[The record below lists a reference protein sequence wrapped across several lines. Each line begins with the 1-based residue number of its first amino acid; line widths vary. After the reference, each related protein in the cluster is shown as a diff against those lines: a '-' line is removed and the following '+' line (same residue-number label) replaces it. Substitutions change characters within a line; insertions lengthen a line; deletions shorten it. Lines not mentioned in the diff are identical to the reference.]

1 MNVSLRRCL
10 YIFSVF
16 LVPLLG
22 KAQSVVSIDL
32 ETYLNVPATHV
43 FVSTPNVPTLVTAP
57 QHGTYAWVQSPP
69 FNYTITYTPDA
80 DFIGDDFMRLWIWN
94 TPSNWSYLDLH
105 ITVLPA
111 QVDAVR
117 DYAVTNVNTPV
128 QIPVLANDFSSNGTL
143 ILSAI
148 PVVNSG
154 AATYTPGASTL
165 TFTPAAGFHGL
176 THLNYVVCDGAGT
189 CDNGTVSIT
198 VMEPTPGS
206 TSDTLRIFTKKNQ
219 EQVVLIPSV
228 YTLTQGPSHGA
239 YNAAGDIPVYTPA
252 ANYVGL
258 DYLLFTHNGAET
270 VVEVNVLNLQNNT
283 FAFDDYAYITS
294 YEEAEFNVL
303 ENDNFQSTS
312 CFTVNQPQYGSVV
325 HNGNGNVV
333 YTPPTGFQGVDK
345 FTYVSCPPM
354 NPGNAEMATV
364 YVFVGNYQPSSAVFN
379 MSTPKRTPLI
389 IGYDVPIL
397 DFNFNIVNQGDLGQV
412 IVLPGQ
418 VDTTIYDQPIVGY
431 NLVIY
436 IPNEDVDEGADEF
449 EITYCTNN
457 PEGDCMYQQ
466 SVKVELEILNIG
478 AGDGPMCFGD
488 CVWAG
493 DTNFDGVVNMQDLLP
508 LGLFMGE
515 IGTPRQNATMAY
527 WYGQYADNWNNIFI
541 QSPVDLKHLDA
552 DGDSIVT
559 ALDTAA
565 ISMFYGKTHSLTPV
579 QLPFYDYEIQL
590 VGDLFV
596 NAGDLVVL
604 DMMLGSSTTPAKDI
618 YGFTFPFSY
627 NSMFFVPE
635 SVEADY
641 GTGGWLSYNSPVLYM
656 QRNNQQGL
664 LETGFTRTSGLSA
677 SGHGKIGELRFVV
690 TDDLDGFRTDDD
702 VISVPVGGGM
712 STAMTSGGQ
721 YFGIT
726 IGEQVLHIR
735 LNKDEQPKLSS
746 DQLKVYPNP
755 TEGLLNVHLNGNREF
770 SRVVVY
776 NLVGQ
781 QVFALDTQSNRTQ
794 LDVSN
799 LAEGLYVV
807 SAYTTDGVVSQKFK
821 VKH

>member
-16 LVPLLG
+16 LTPLLG
-22 KAQSVVSIDL
+22 KGQGVVNVPL

-43 FVSTPNVPTLVTAP
+43 FVSTPNAPTLVTAP
-57 QHGTYAWVQSPP
+57 QHGTYALVQSPP
-69 FNYTITYTPDA
+69 FNYTLTYTPDV
-80 DFIGDDFMRLWIWN
+80 DYIGDDFMRLWIWN
-94 TPSNWSYLDLH
+94 TPSNWSYLDLYF
-105 ITVLPA
+105 TVLPA

-117 DYAVTNVNTPV
+117 DYVVTNVNTPV
-128 QIPVLANDFSSNGTL
+128 QISVLANDFSSNGVL

-154 AATYTPGASTL
+154 SASFVPGNASL
-165 TFTPAAGFHGL
+165 TFTPAPGFHGL

-198 VMEPTPGS
+198 VMDPAPVS
-206 TSDTLRIFTKKNQ
+206 TTDTMRIFTKKNQ
-219 EQVVLIPSV
+219 EQVVLIPSM
-228 YTLTQGPSHGA
+228 YTLVQGPSHGIF
-239 YNAAGDIPVYTPA
+239 NASGDVPLYTPA
-252 ANYVGL
+252 NNYVGL
-258 DYLLFTHNGAET
+258 DFLRFEHNGMTT

-283 FAFDDYAYITS
+283 FAFDDYAYITAF
-294 YEEAEFNVL
+294 EEAELNIL
-303 ENDNFQSTS
+303 ENDNFQATS
-312 CFTVNQPQYGSVV
+312 CLTVNQPEYGSVT
-325 HNGNGNVV
+325 HTGNGNVV
-333 YTPPTGFQGVDK
+333 YTPPAGFQGVDK
-345 FTYVSCPPM
+345 FTYIACPPM
-354 NPGNAEMATV
+354 NPGNAEIATV

-379 MSTPKRTPLI
+379 MSTPKRTPLV

-397 DFNFNIVNQGDLGQV
+397 DFNFQIVDQGDLGQV
-412 IVLPGQ
+412 MVLPGA
-418 VDTTIYDQPIVGY
+418 VDTTIYDQPLVGY
-431 NLVIY
+431 NLVVY
-436 IPNEDVDEGADEF
+436 VPNDNVDEGNDEF
-449 EITYCTNN
+449 EVTYCTTN

-493 DTNFDGVVNMQDLLP
+493 DTNFDGVVNMEDLLP
-508 LGLFMGE
+508 LGLYMGE
-515 IGTPRQNATMAY
+515 IGTPRQNATLSN
-527 WYGQYADNWNNIFI
+527 WYGQYADNWNNIFV

-559 ALDTAA
+559 ALDTTA
-565 ISMFYGKTHSLTPV
+565 ISLFYGRTHSLTPV
-579 QLPFYDYEIQL
+579 QLPFYEYEIQL
-590 VGDLFV
+590 TGDLFA
-596 NAGDLVVL
+596 NPGDLVVL
-604 DMMLGSSTTPAKDI
+604 DMMLGTPATPAKDI
-618 YGFTFPFSY
+618 YGFTFPFTY

-635 SVEADY
+635 SVEADF
-641 GTGGWLSYNSPVLYM
+641 TTNSWLAYNSPVLYM
-656 QRNNQQGL
+656 QKNNQQGL
-664 LETGFTRTSGLSA
+664 LSTGFTRTNGLSA
-677 SGHGKIGELRFVV
+677 SGHGRIGELRFVV

-702 VISVPVGGGM
+702 VIEIPIGGGM

-726 IGEQVLHIR
+726 IGEQMLRIR
-735 LNKDEQPKLSS
+735 LNTNEQPPLSD

-755 TEGLLNVHLNGNREF
+755 TQDILNVHLNGNREF
-770 SRVVVY
+770 SRVAVY
-776 NLVGQ
+776 DMMGR

-799 LAEGLYVV
+799 LLEGLYIV
-807 SAYTTDGVVSQKFK
+807 SAYTADGIVSQKFK